1 MSGAPTEQDET
12 AFSAIAKGKPV
23 MLFDGVCNLCSG
35 SVQFAIARDPRANLQ
50 FAPIQSSHGL
60 AFLRH
65 RGLPTDR
72 FETFY
77 LIDGGRVYEKSAGV
91 LRTVGYLRWP
101 WPLLKAL
108 WIVPRPLRDWL
119 YDRIARNRYR
129 LFGRREACLMPTPE
143 IAGRFLD

>member
-1 MSGAPTEQDET
+1 MSTAQKEHDEPIL
-12 AFSAIAKGKPV
+12 SAAANGSPI

-35 SVQFAIARDPRANLQ
+35 WVHFAVARDPVAKLR
-50 FAPIQSSHGL
+50 FAAIQSAHGQG
-60 AFLRH
+60 FLRR

-77 LIDGGRVYEKSAGV
+77 LIDDGRVFEKSTGF
-91 LRTVGYLRWP
+91 LRMVGFLRWP
-101 WPLLKAL
+101 WPLLKAA

-129 LFGRREACLMPTPE
+129 LFGRRQTCLAPTPE
-143 IAGRFLD
+143 IASRFLD

>member
-1 MSGAPTEQDET
+1 MSAAQREQDEPVL
-12 AFSAIAKGKPV
+12 SAIANGKSV

-35 SVQFAIARDPRANLQ
+35 WVHFAIARDPAANLRL
-50 FAPIQSSHGL
+50 AAIQSAHGQ
-60 AFLRH
+60 AFLRR

-77 LIDGGRVYEKSAGV
+77 LIDDGRVYEKSVGF
-91 LRTVGYLRWP
+91 LRMVGHLRWP
-101 WPLLKAL
+101 WPLLKAVR
-108 WIVPRPLRDWL
+108 IVPRPLLDWL

-129 LFGRREACLMPTPE
+129 LFGRRQTCLVPTPE